1 MDNFQK
7 DIDDRANLTL
17 SNRFELLLFRLGTS
31 LNENKSELFGINV
44 FKLREIVPMP
54 EFTKPAGMKSPLMGM
69 VNIRDQVIPV
79 IDLAAVAGCKPTT
92 GLNILLITEYA
103 RSVQAFA
110 VESVENIMRLDWK
123 QVHAAETA
131 VSGRYITSIAC
142 LDEKTDT
149 NDLAMVLDV
158 EQILYDITPANHDL
172 HATNL
177 KTTKFNIKPGAV
189 AIVAED
195 SKVARSMLEKGLQA
209 MEIPA
214 QLHITGKDAW
224 EKIGVLAAQAQAEG
238 VPITDKIALVL
249 TDLEMPE
256 MDGFTLT
263 RKIKTDPVLKDIPV
277 VIHSSLSGNA
287 NEDHIRKVKADGYVA
302 KFELNELS
310 SVIEEVLD
318 RSMKKIDGPLIS
330 RSSWL
335 CGWCRLVPSP
345 SLWRIKK
352 PAEAVFV
359 FYISGIALHDI
370 NQRLRIDTEDQHQQR
385 GDQHHDTTGAVL
397 PVGGASRLSC

>member
-79 IDLAAVAGCKPTT
+79 IDLAAVAGCKPAT

-123 QVHAAETA
+123 QVHAATA

-142 LDEKTDT
+142 LDENTDT

-158 EQILYDITPANHDL
+158 EQILYDITPSNHDL

-177 KTTKFNIKPGAV
+177 NTTKFNIKPGAV

-195 SKVARSMLEKGLQA
+195 SKVARSMLEKGLEA
-209 MEIPA
+209 MNIPA
-214 QLHITGKDAW
+214 EMHITGKEAW

-238 VPITDKIALVL
+238 VPITDKISLVL

-263 RKIKTDPVLKDIPV
+263 RKIKTDEILKHIPV

-310 SVIEEVLD
+310 AVIEEVLD
-318 RSMKKIDGPLIS
+318 RSAKKIDGPLIS
-330 RSSWL
+330 R
-335 CGWCRLVPSP
+335 
-345 SLWRIKK
+345 
-352 PAEAVFV
+352 
-359 FYISGIALHDI
+359 
-370 NQRLRIDTEDQHQQR
+370 R
-385 GDQHHDTTGAVL
+385 G
-397 PVGGASRLSC
+397 

>member
-54 EFTKPAGMKSPLMGM
+54 TFTKPAGMKSPLMGM

-79 IDLAAVAGCKPTT
+79 IDLAAVAGCKPAT

-149 NDLAMVLDV
+149 NELAMVLDV
-158 EQILYDITPANHDL
+158 EQILYDIVPANHDL
-172 HATNL
+172 RATDL
-177 KTTKFNIKPGAV
+177 KTNKFNITPGAV
-189 AIVAED
+189 AIVADD
-195 SKVARSMLEKGLQA
+195 SKVARAMLEKGLNA
-209 MEIPA
+209 MEIPH
-214 QLHITGKDAW
+214 LMHVTGQDAW
-224 EKIGVLAAQAQAEG
+224 EKIQQLSAEALAEG
-238 VPITDKIALVL
+238 KPISEKIALVL

-263 RKIKTDPVLKDIPV
+263 RKIKTDERLKKIPV
-277 VIHSSLSGNA
+277 VIHSSLSGSA
-287 NEDHIRKVKADGYVA
+287 NEDHVRRVKADGYVA
-302 KFELNELS
+302 KFEVNELS
-310 SVIEEVLD
+310 SVIQEVMD
-318 RSMKKIDGPLIS
+318 RTAKGISGPLVS
-330 RSSWL
+330 RQL
-335 CGWCRLVPSP
+335 L
-345 SLWRIKK
+345 
-352 PAEAVFV
+352 
-359 FYISGIALHDI
+359 
-370 NQRLRIDTEDQHQQR
+370 N
-385 GDQHHDTTGAVL
+385 
-397 PVGGASRLSC
+397 